1 MAVLAE
7 AGSFD
12 LVLWGVLL
20 ACAALLLLAYQTR
33 LPYPIMLV
41 AGGAAIGFFSG
52 AVRFPT
58 TIALDGKRLL
68 AVDSQ
73 FDKRMSGTPETLF
86 DVATIAVP
94 KAPKSDR
101 GDDRGERDDG
111 EKRRGRGDR

>member
-52 AVRFPT
+52 AELEPPAGAGAR
-58 TIALDGKRLL
+58 
-68 AVDSQ
+68 
-73 FDKRMSGTPETLF
+73 
-86 DVATIAVP
+86 AVP
-94 KAPKSDR
+94 SPAALQR
-101 GDDRGERDDG
+101 GVLLPT
-111 EKRRGRGDR
+111 